1 MAPVDAAKIGDP
13 MRSLSFL
20 TLAATLLALAV
31 VACSGGHGREATPS
45 PSTEGEGEG
54 TTAQPTRGGTLSVK
68 GSDTMVILAQRWAES
83 FMAAHEGAQVQV
95 SGGGSGTGISS
106 LLGGT
111 ADIAN
116 ASRPM
121 NDRERATLSSDRH
134 AEAHETRVALDALAI
149 YVHTDNA
156 IASLTMEQLASI
168 YRGQVTNWSAV
179 GGPDRPIVLYSRE
192 NNSGTYAYFKEH
204 VLQSQDFALN
214 TQTLPGTAAV
224 INAVSHDVSG
234 IGYGGIGYAEGVRTV
249 PITGAD
255 GAPIE
260 PTLENATSGR
270 YPLSRF
276 LFMYTAGEPRGLAAD
291 FIGFV
296 TSEEG
301 QRLVEQAGFYPLPR
315 EGAAAAPAAEAAP
328 AAAAEAAPAAAEAA
342 PAAAAEAAPAGAAP
356 AAEAAAAPQ

>member
-1 MAPVDAAKIGDP
+1 MAPVQAGKIGGS
-13 MRSLSFL
+13 MRSLSLL
-20 TLAATLLALAV
+20 TLAASLLALGV
-31 VACSGGHGREATPS
+31 VACSGGHGRESTPS
-45 PSTEGEGEG
+45 AEGEGE
-54 TTAQPTRGGTLSVK
+54 APAEQPTRGGTLSVK
-68 GSDTMVILAQRWAES
+68 GSDTMVILAQRWAEG
-83 FMAAHEGAQVQV
+83 FMASHEGAQVQV
-95 SGGGSGTGISS
+95 SGGGSGTGIAS

-121 NDRERATLSSDRH
+121 NDRERASLSSDRH
-134 AEAHETRVALDALAI
+134 AEANETRVALDALAV

-204 VLQSQDFALN
+204 VLGNQDFAL
-214 TQTLPGTAAV
+214 TAQTLPGTAAV

-249 PITGAD
+249 PIVGAD
-255 GAPIE
+255 GAPVD

-315 EGAAAAPAAEAAP
+315 DGAAAAASPEGAAAAP
-328 AAAAEAAPAAAEAA
+328 
-342 PAAAAEAAPAGAAP
+342 
-356 AAEAAAAPQ
+356 Q

>member
-1 MAPVDAAKIGDP
+1 

-20 TLAATLLALAV
+20 TLVASSLALAV
-31 VACSGGHGREATPS
+31 VACSGGHGREATPT
-45 PSTEGEGEG
+45 PSTEGQGEG
-54 TTAQPTRGGTLSVK
+54 ATAQPTRGGTLSVK
-68 GSDTMVILAQRWAES
+68 GSDTMVILAQRWAEG
-83 FMAAHEGAQVQV
+83 FMASHEGAQVQV

-204 VLQSQDFALN
+204 VLGNQDFAL
-214 TQTLPGTAAV
+214 TAQTLPGTAAV
-224 INAVSHDVSG
+224 INAVAHDVSG

-249 PITGAD
+249 PIVGAD
-255 GAPIE
+255 GAPVE

-276 LFMYTAGEPRGLAAD
+276 LFMYTAGEPTGLAAD

-296 TSEEG
+296 VSDEG
-301 QRLVEQAGFYPLPR
+301 QRLVDQAGFYPLPR
-315 EGAAAAPAAEAAP
+315 EGEAAASPAAEAPAAAAAEAPAAEAAP
-328 AAAAEAAPAAAEAA
+328 AL
-342 PAAAAEAAPAGAAP
+342 PAAAAPS
-356 AAEAAAAPQ
+356 AEAAAAPQ